1 MANPPRPAPPPT
13 SARQL
18 SMTLDSVRLRG
29 MSATER
35 AAAVARLANLLMEA
49 AGVVAGERADDRR

>member
-18 SMTLDSVRLRG
+18 SMALDSARLRG
-29 MSATER
+29 MSAVQR
-35 AAAVARLANLLMEA
+35 AAAVAQLANLLAEA
-49 AGVVAGERADDRR
+49 AGPVAGERDDDRR

>member
-18 SMTLDSVRLRG
+18 SMALDSARLRG
-29 MSATER
+29 MGAVQR

-49 AGVVAGERADDRR
+49 AGLAAGRRDDDRR